1 MVLLETPDPSATA
14 PHLPLEASKWRRTRS
29 CIVSSMALESRPVF
43 GFRQPTIGF
52 AAALRCNAMK
62 GQTKKHKVPGEMRE
76 VLAQNVNRLMEERYK
91 TSPNRPMSLANDA
104 GVSLS
109 SVQRI
114 LSRETGASIDTVEA
128 VAKVLGLP
136 TFQML
141 VPWGLLGRLAAAP
154 HEAHGGR
161 QGESRGREYRR
172 PERVQAPSRT
182 PRRTAR

>member
-1 MVLLETPDPSATA
+1 
-14 PHLPLEASKWRRTRS
+14 
-29 CIVSSMALESRPVF
+29 
-43 GFRQPTIGF
+43 
-52 AAALRCNAMK
+52 MK
-62 GQTKKHKVPGEMRE
+62 GQTKRHKVPGEMRE

-91 TSPNRPMSLANDA
+91 TSRNRPMSLANDA

-141 VPWGLLGRLAAAP
+141 VPWGLLGRLAAVP
-154 HEAHGGR
+154 HEKAGGR
-161 QGESRGREYRR
+161 QGESRGREFRR
-172 PERVQAPSRT
+172 PERVLSATRST
-182 PRRTAR
+182 RRTSR